1 MQEKAFK
8 FNYSFKNRNKK
19 RNNSRRQSFGKKKSL
34 NDQSDVEISRYVRKA
49 AGNTTKEEYVPKNSF
64 SELSINPQLK
74 KNISSHNYIKP
85 TPIQDQAIPVILEGK
100 DFLGIA
106 NTGTGKTAAFLI
118 PLIEKVLKD
127 RNEKVLIMAPTREL
141 VLQIVDELKAF
152 SKSLN
157 IYSAACIGGANIKN
171 QIFSLQRKPD
181 FVVGTPGRLK
191 DLINRKCLHLSKFTN
206 VVLDEVDRMLDMGF
220 INDIKYF
227 ISLLPAKRQSLF
239 FSATVSREADNLIRG
254 FLNNPVKIS
263 VKSGDTPDNV
273 EQDIIRVKDRS
284 KKIEN
289 LHDLLIKEEFKK
301 VLIFGRTKRGVEN
314 LSNMLHERGFKVG
327 SIHGN
332 KSQSRREKVLNLFK
346 TNQLQ
351 TLVATDVA
359 ARGLDIADITHVINY
374 DLPATYDDYI
384 HRIGRTGRANKTG
397 KALTFVG

>member
-8 FNYSFKNRNKK
+8 FNYSFKNRN
-19 RNNSRRQSFGKKKSL
+19 RNNNSRKKFFGKRKSSSKQ
-34 NDQSDVEISRYVRKA
+34 DIEISKYVRKA
-49 AGNTTKEEYVPKNSF
+49 VSRDLPGEYIPKNQF
-64 SELSINPQLK
+64 SDLDVSPQLK
-74 KNISSHNYIKP
+74 KNILNKNYITP
-85 TPIQDQAIPVILEGK
+85 TPIQDQAIPIILEGK
-100 DFLGIA
+100 DLVGVA
-106 NTGTGKTAAFLI
+106 NTGTGKTAAFLV

-127 RNEKVLIMAPTREL
+127 RNKKVLIMAPTREL

-157 IYSAACIGGANIKN
+157 IYSATCIGGASIRN
-171 QIFSLQRKPD
+171 QIFALQRNPE

-191 DLINRKCLHLSKFTN
+191 DLISRKRLSLSRFTN

-227 ISLLPAKRQSLF
+227 ISLLPLKRQSLF
-239 FSATVSREADNLIRG
+239 FSATVSKEVDNLIRG
-254 FLNNPVKIS
+254 FLSNPIKIS

-273 EQDIIRVKDRS
+273 EQDIVRVNDKG
-284 KKIEN
+284 KKIES

-301 VLIFGRTKRGVEN
+301 VLVFGRTKRGVEH
-314 LSNMLHERGFKVG
+314 LSNTLRERGFKVG
-327 SIHGN
+327 SIHGD
-332 KSQSRREKVLNLFK
+332 KSQAKREKVLNLFK

-384 HRIGRTGRANKTG
+384 HRIGRTGRADKIG
-397 KALTFVG
+397 KALTFIG

>member
-1 MQEKAFK
+1 MREKAFK
-8 FNYSFKNRNKK
+8 FNYSFKNRNNRSK
-19 RNNSRRQSFGKKKSL
+19 NSRRQFFGKKKSF
-34 NDQSDVEISRYVRKA
+34 NDRDDIEISRYVRKA
-49 AGNTTKEEYVPKNSF
+49 VERIGQEEYIPKNSF
-64 SELSINPQLK
+64 SELNISLLLK
-74 KNISSHNYIKP
+74 KNIAGRGYTKL
-85 TPIQDQAIPVILEGK
+85 TPIQDQAIPIILEGR

-106 NTGTGKTAAFLI
+106 NTGTGKTASFLI
-118 PLIEKVLKD
+118 PLIEKVIKD
-127 RNEKVLIMAPTREL
+127 KNEKVLIMAPTREL

-157 IYSAACIGGANIKN
+157 IYSATCIGGANIRN
-171 QIFSLQRKPD
+171 QIFTLQKKPD
-181 FVVGTPGRLK
+181 FVIGTPGRLK
-191 DLINRKCLHLSKFTN
+191 DLINRKCLNLSRFTN

-239 FSATVSREADNLIRG
+239 FSATVSKEADNLTRG
-254 FLNNPVKIS
+254 FLSDPVKIS

-273 EQDIIRVKDRS
+273 EQDIIRVKDKS
-284 KKIEN
+284 KKIES

-301 VLIFGRTKRGVEN
+301 VLVFGRTKRGVEN

-332 KSQSRREKVLNLFK
+332 KSQTRREKVLNLFK

-384 HRIGRTGRANKTG
+384 HRIGRTGRANKAG
-397 KALTFVG
+397 KALTFVS